1 MRVPGTGDGVARL
14 VLVSIVK
21 VDMARASNGRA
32 ITPPVEG
39 YFETVTPGTSRG
51 AKASNGQV
59 HGRMPACDEVEIMMI
74 DRHLIGDV
82 GLAVLLAF
90 PTLALARPQSPAPS
104 PTIASSTIVE
114 QAAVAEQTPVQR
126 RFNLPS

>member
-1 MRVPGTGDGVARL
+1 M
-14 VLVSIVK
+14 VK

-32 ITPPVEG
+32 ITSPVEG
-39 YFETVTPGTSRG
+39 YSEPVTLGTSPG
-51 AKASNGQV
+51 QKASEGQV
-59 HGRMPACDEVEIMMI
+59 RGRMPTRDEVEIMMI

-90 PTLALARPQSPAPS
+90 PTLALARPQAPAAS
-104 PTIASSTIVE
+104 PTNTSSIVE
-114 QAAVAEQTPVQR
+114 KAAVAEQTPVQR